1 MPRMKGCIEFKRAG
15 FLLDMSSER
24 TQPFRYIY
32 YMEGEPLD
40 CARWRT
46 NPFLFMFSGRRTP
59 LVWSSHWRS
68 HVPLQAGDETYETH
82 IRTLSVMVAYR
93 TDRSLSRAN
102 EKLSHRFH
110 TSLSVS
116 NSRAYCRSNAGG

>member
-32 YMEGEPLD
+32 YME
-40 CARWRT
+40 
-46 NPFLFMFSGRRTP
+46 
-59 LVWSSHWRS
+59 
-68 HVPLQAGDETYETH
+68 TH
-82 IRTLSVMVAYR
+82 IRTLSVIVAYR

-116 NSRAYCRSNAGG
+116 NSRAYYRSNAGG